1 MSRTSETEKRVAA
14 YIKRMK
20 KAMPK
25 VKREIAV
32 YELAVKNKTVIKSP
46 KTAPQFNHG

>member
-1 MSRTSETEKRVAA
+1 MSRTSDTEKRIAG
-14 YIKRMK
+14 YIRRMK

-25 VKREIAV
+25 VKQEIAV
-32 YELAVKNKTVIKSP
+32 YELALKNGIIVKSP